1 MPETLRLRAACC
13 DEAMRALLPHPADD
27 VDVHALYAADW
38 LDRGGLRVDF
48 VSSVDGGAQA
58 EGRSAGLQTPG
69 DNRVF
74 AALRDLADVVLVG
87 AGTALAEGYRGIRV
101 DERRQAVRRA
111 YGLSDVLPTAV
122 ISRSL
127 RLDPD
132 SPLFTEAPA
141 QGRTIVLT
149 CEAAPADRRAA
160 LAGVADVVTCGA
172 DAVDPARL
180 RAALEERGLRRILSE
195 GGPTAFAELAH
206 GGVVDELCLSLTPL
220 LVGPGP
226 SRILAGTGG
235 WPAPA
240 GLVLAGA
247 LEEDGALFLRYRMP
261 RTSPRA

>member
-1 MPETLRLRAACC
+1 
-13 DEAMRALLPHPADD
+13 MRALLPDLAED
-27 VDVHALYAADW
+27 VDVHAFYAVGW

-48 VSSVDGGAQA
+48 VSSVDGAAQA

-74 AALRDLADVVLVG
+74 AALRDLSDVVLVG

-101 DERRQAVRRA
+101 GPRRLAVRRA
-111 YGLSDVLPTAV
+111 YGLADVLPTAV

-127 RLDPD
+127 RLDPE
-132 SPLFTEAPA
+132 SPLFTEAPVE
-141 QGRTIVLT
+141 GRTIVLT

-160 LAGVADVVTCGA
+160 LAAVADVAVCGTH
-172 DAVDPARL
+172 AVDPRLL

-195 GGPTAFAELAH
+195 GGPTAFAELSR

-226 SRILAGTGG
+226 SRILAGADS

-240 GLVLAGA
+240 ELVLTGV

-261 RTSPRA
+261 ETSPRT